1 MRFLS
6 GLGCSRQKY
15 TNLTCTQHIH
25 LSTCS
30 GCNNSFKTQFIS
42 HPNFPFISR
51 DSHILNR
58 IAFGI
63 QLGVSGAS
71 SFHGGQTWLLWSLWP
86 GRTWFRDHERLIC
99 GNGSEPIHQI
109 RNITWCTQSFNIYQS
124 GLQNQGWFQQKMQKM
139 SDICKGNFPSILLKK
154 GALSFCNHVD
164 PSLHWQHWFVDRRA
178 STKRNP
184 RVGSSAG
191 EWVSHACYGWIGW
204 MNGCENRTLHGWVWQ
219 VMSKEI
225 PTSSWMAYI

>member
-1 MRFLS
+1 MTSVVIVAGKDLIQRSPEIDMWEWKWTNPPNPKHDALRASTFINP
-6 GLGCSRQKY
+6 GCR
-15 TNLTCTQHIH
+15 IM
-25 LSTCS
+25 
-30 GCNNSFKTQFIS
+30 I
-42 HPNFPFISR
+42 
-51 DSHILNR
+51 DSKNAKCQTFVRETSL
-58 IAFGI
+58 
-63 QLGVSGAS
+63 QS
-71 SFHGGQTWLLWSLWP
+71 S
-86 GRTWFRDHERLIC
+86 
-99 GNGSEPIHQI
+99 
-109 RNITWCTQSFNIYQS
+109 
-124 GLQNQGWFQQKMQKM
+124 
-139 SDICKGNFPSILLKK
+139 LKK

-225 PTSSWMAYI
+225 PTSSWMAYTKSPKDRRHWGTYFFYLIWAREISPRSGQIEDPPWPGCCTSDIRIDLSKEILLLYFRYTNVWA